1 MQKGGRLKTN
11 QVNKQPVVS
20 HDQKMSQLKDKE
32 KDLRDKLNDL
42 PTAIVSDL
50 MTKIPDLKLSSDL

>member
-20 HDQKMSQLKDKE
+20 HDQKMSQLRDKE